1 MATDEETKTAKTCS
15 RCGGRA
21 MYLPDA
27 VVPGD
32 PVAPRG
38 SRRATAHAQPA
49 WQCLSCG
56 HLEPEERRAA
66 RTAQR
71 QGT

>member
-1 MATDEETKTAKTCS
+1 MAGDESKGIRKCP
-15 RCGGRA
+15 RCGGQA
-21 MYLPDA
+21 MYWPDA
-27 VVPGD
+27 IVPGD

-38 SRRATAHAQPA
+38 SRRASAHAQPA

-56 HLEPEERRAA
+56 CLEPEERRAA

-71 QGT
+71 QST